1 MALPWPITW
10 SFSDLTKPKSWT
22 QNSIYGVSA
31 GTQPCLQLVNKQTVK
46 EKYWN
51 AQVALYKRATW
62 YSPVSNLLTRGT
74 TAPTHLS
81 TILPLYVQEV
91 SKCTNICKFLLK
103 NMIIQTS
110 NNIRRLLFY
119 QFFYW
124 KVNIQLNFILQDT
137 LPCFASYSLTNFC
150 LLALKD
156 EIQSPREEQEFERN

>member
-1 MALPWPITW
+1 MHSTLE
-10 SFSDLTKPKSWT
+10 
-22 QNSIYGVSA
+22 
-31 GTQPCLQLVNKQTVK
+31 LVNKQTVN

-103 NMIIQTS
+103 NMIIQS
-110 NNIRRLLFY
+110 NNNIRRLISKHL
-119 QFFYW
+119 
-124 KVNIQLNFILQDT
+124 KGQL
-137 LPCFASYSLTNFC
+137 A
-150 LLALKD
+150 
-156 EIQSPREEQEFERN
+156 PRVSDVTFLDQMRSVGAPRQ